1 MSDNFLKQLNDDL
14 AAVVQR
20 VRRSLVQVSNGRS
33 GHGAGSIWHT
43 DGLLVTNNHVI
54 GRRPPTVTLADGRSF
69 TANVLA
75 RDEEHDLAALAIDA
89 TDLPTIELGD
99 SKALKPGQWVT
110 SIGHPWGVLGAI
122 TSGMIIGQTG
132 NEWPELRQISDE
144 HEWVVASLHM
154 LPGHS
159 GGPMV
164 DDQGR
169 LVGINTMIN
178 GPDVGVAIPYY
189 PGSVAHSFYQRALD
203 LMRQGS
209 LRPDSTERQHV
220 PTYV

>member
-1 MSDNFLKQLNDDL
+1 MSDNFIQQLNDDL
-14 AAVVQR
+14 SAVVQK

-33 GHGAGSIWHT
+33 GHGAGSIWHP
-43 DGLLVTNNHVI
+43 DGLIVTNNHVV
-54 GRRPPTVTLADGRSF
+54 GRRSPTVTLADGRSF
-69 TANVLA
+69 TATLLA
-75 RDEEHDLAALAIDA
+75 RDEEHDLAALSIDA

-122 TSGMIIGQTG
+122 TGGMVIGQTG
-132 NEWPELRQISDE
+132 SEWPELPQISNDS
-144 HEWVVASLHM
+144 EWVVASLHM
-154 LPGHS
+154 RPGHS

-189 PGSVAHSFYQRALD
+189 PGSVAHAFYRRALD
-203 LMRQGS
+203 LMQHGS
-209 LRPDSTERQHV
+209 QHPDPAERQ
-220 PTYV
+220 PAPSYV

>member
-1 MSDNFLKQLNDDL
+1 MSDNFLQQLNDDL
-14 AAVVQR
+14 AAVVQK

-33 GHGAGSIWHT
+33 GHGAGSIWHA
-43 DGLLVTNNHVI
+43 DGLIVTNNHVV

-69 TANVLA
+69 TATLLA

-89 TDLPTIELGD
+89 TNLPTIELGD
-99 SKALKPGQWVT
+99 SKSLKPGQWVT
-110 SIGHPWGVLGAI
+110 SVGHPWGILGAI
-122 TSGMIIGQTG
+122 TSGMVIGQTG

-154 LPGHS
+154 RPGHS

-189 PGSVAHSFYQRALD
+189 PGSVAHAFYRRALD
-203 LMRQGS
+203 LMHQHGSSAASTARQTTS
-209 LRPDSTERQHV
+209 S
-220 PTYV
+220 YV